1 MINRLKFIFVTMLVS
16 LATPLAVQADRLKD
30 LTSIAGV
37 RSNQLVGY
45 GLVVGLAG
53 TGDGNASLTQQAMQ
67 SMISQFGVVTDAAN
81 INGKNAASVIVTAEL
96 PPFIKPGQRLDIVV
110 STAGQA
116 KSLRGGTLL
125 LMTPLLGADG
135 ETYAV
140 AQGNLMVGG
149 FGVEGGD
156 GSSLTVNIPTVGR
169 IPGGASVE
177 RMIDTPFLTDENI
190 MLNLHQGDFST
201 TTKVSEAIND
211 VFGDGVAVPLDSTT
225 VKVRAPMDP
234 AQKVSFVSLL
244 ENIEVEP
251 ERPRA
256 KVVVNSRTGTI
267 VIGGDVRIS
276 PAAVTHGSLT
286 VKVEED
292 VEVTQTQTAAIA
304 DGVAAIADGAAIANP
319 DTQITATEEQASAF
333 VFDPGVELSSIV
345 DALNA
350 VGGSPSDL
358 IAILEALREAGSL
371 RAELIVI

>member
-1 MINRLKFIFVTMLVS
+1 MIRPLKFIFVIL
-16 LATPLAVQADRLKD
+16 LAGLFAPSAIKADRLKD

-67 SMISQFGVVTDAAN
+67 SMISQFGVVTSAGN

-96 PPFIKPGQRLDIVV
+96 PPFIKPGQKLDIVV

-116 KSLRGGTLL
+116 KSLRGGTL

-149 FGVEGGD
+149 LGVEGGD

-177 RMIDTPFLTDENI
+177 RMIETPFLTDENI

-211 VFGDGVAVPLDSTT
+211 VFGEGVAVPLDSTS

-256 KVVVNSRTGTI
+256 KVVVNARTGTI
-267 VIGGDVRIS
+267 VIGGDVRVS

-286 VKVEED
+286 VRVQED
-292 VEVTQTQTAAIA
+292 VNVTQTQTAAIA
-304 DGVAAIADGAAIANP
+304 DGVAAIAGGAAVANP
-319 DTQITATEEQASAF
+319 DTEITVTEEQARAF

-350 VGGSPSDL
+350 VGGGPSDL
-358 IAILEALREAGSL
+358 VAILEALREAGSL

>member
-1 MINRLKFIFVTMLVS
+1 MFKIIKIGIIALAAS
-16 LATPLAVQADRLKD
+16 LAGLLPVQADRLKD

-53 TGDGNASLTQQAMQ
+53 TGDGNAALTQQSMQ
-67 SMISQFGVVTDAAN
+67 SMISQFGVVTSAAN
-81 INGKNAASVIVTAEL
+81 MNGKNAAAVIITAEL
-96 PPFIKPGQRLDIVV
+96 PPFTKPGQKLDIVV
-110 STAGQA
+110 STVGQA
-116 KSLRGGTLL
+116 KSLRGGTL

-149 FGVEGGD
+149 LGVAGGD
-156 GSSLTVNIPTVGR
+156 GSSLTVNVPTVGR

-177 RMIDTPFLTDENI
+177 KMIETSFLDNANI
-190 MLNLHQGDFST
+190 LLNLHQGDFST
-201 TTKVSEAIND
+201 TNRVAEAIND
-211 VFGDGVAVPLDSTT
+211 VFGGGVAVPLDSTT
-225 VKVRAPMDP
+225 VRVRAPIDP

-251 ERPRA
+251 DRPRA
-256 KVVVNSRTGTI
+256 KVVVNARTGTI
-267 VIGGDVRIS
+267 VIGGDVRVS
-276 PAAVTHGSLT
+276 AAAVTHGSLT
-286 VKVEED
+286 VRVEED
-292 VEVTQTQTAAIA
+292 VNVTQTQAMAVT
-304 DGVAAIADGAAIANP
+304 DGVAATAPGAAVETP
-319 DTQITATEEQASAF
+319 DTTITAEEEMARAF

-350 VGGSPSDL
+350 VGGTPSDL
-358 IAILEALREAGSL
+358 VAILEALREAGSL